1 MGAYHNKEKNFI
13 SAVIYVHNA
22 EEYVEDFLRTV
33 MEVLKDHFEHSE
45 IICVNDYSE
54 DNSAEVIRRVGKERM
69 GMQEPVVEHESKK
82 TCLEEQHSI
91 QISVLNMSYFHGVEV
106 AMNAGVDLA
115 IGDFVLEFDT
125 TILDFE
131 KEQIME
137 VYKKSLEG
145 YDIVSASP
153 DKKQRFSS
161 NLFYSIFNQFGD
173 FSYKLYSERFR
184 ILSRRVIN
192 RISSM
197 NKSVPYRKAV
207 YANCGLKTCNI
218 RYPVIGSA
226 SRREDKAERK
236 YRTDLAVDSLILFTE
251 MGYRFSVTMTVIM
264 MLVAIFVALYS
275 AVIYLFSTPV
285 AGWTTTIFFMSFA
298 FFGLFG
304 ILTIIIKYLQILVD
318 LVFRRKKYSFES
330 IEKL

>member
-1 MGAYHNKEKNFI
+1 MGAYRNKEKNFI
-13 SAVIYVHNA
+13 SAVIYVHNV
-22 EEYVEDFLRTV
+22 EEYVADFLRTV
-33 MEVLKDHFEHSE
+33 MEVLEEHFEHSE
-45 IICVNDYSE
+45 IICVNDHSE
-54 DNSAEVIRRVGKERM
+54 DNSSAEIRRVKKEWTT
-69 GMQEPVVEHESKK
+69 MQQP
-82 TCLEEQHSI
+82 HSM

-106 AMNAGVDLA
+106 AMNAGIDLA

-125 TILDFE
+125 AILDFD

-153 DKKQRFSS
+153 DQKQRFSS
-161 NLFYSIFNQFGD
+161 NLFYNIFNRFGD
-173 FSYKLYSERFR
+173 LSYKLYSERFR

-192 RISSM
+192 RIGSM

-218 RYPVIGSA
+218 RYSVVGGTR
-226 SRREDKAERK
+226 RREDKAERK

-251 MGYRFSVTMTVIM
+251 VGYRFSVTMTVIM